1 MAAVKLRSRHKRH
14 LLFTRLAPQVGVET
28 DGDESAYHLT
38 LLPQAPNGS
47 RTRSAARALTV

>member
-28 DGDESAYHLT
+28 DGDTRAPGAIGT
-38 LLPQAPNGS
+38 ALLPETA
-47 RTRSAARALTV
+47 